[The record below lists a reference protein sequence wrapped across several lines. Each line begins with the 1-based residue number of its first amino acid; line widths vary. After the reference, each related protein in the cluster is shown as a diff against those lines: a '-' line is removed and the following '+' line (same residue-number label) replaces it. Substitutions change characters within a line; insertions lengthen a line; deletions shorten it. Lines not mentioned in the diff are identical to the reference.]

1 MMMIFMFQ
9 GHTDTVTG
17 MQLSPDGAHVL
28 TNAMDNTL
36 RVWVRLLALLE
47 KSYMCLAKIRIENPC
62 KKICTLPK
70 AERQFK
76 QFFFQFGP
84 ILYGAGD
91 HFWPAIS
98 CKIKSLQHLPL
109 SSYDY

>member
-1 MMMIFMFQ
+1 MMIFIFQ

-36 RVWVRLLALLE
+36 RVWVRLLAKLE

-62 KKICTLPK
+62 KKICTLRK
-70 AERQFK
+70 AKRQFK
-76 QFFFQFGP
+76 
-84 ILYGAGD
+84 
-91 HFWPAIS
+91 HFVWS
-98 CKIKSLQHLPL
+98 WRPL
-109 SSYDY
+109 LESNVM